1 MKEDVCKRC
10 FLHDKDCAYELRQLF
25 DKCSTYEHLELKIA
39 AEELVD
45 AVEKYVEPKSGTP
58 YMHRTTLLTIKN
70 NLKKLL

>member
-25 DKCSTYEHLELKIA
+25 DKCSTYEYLELKIA
-39 AEELVD
+39 AEELVE
-45 AVEKYVEPKSGTP
+45 AVEKYVEPKKGE